1 MRKWNVGE
9 TRSPAGVPWDIMIR
23 DEENDPIC
31 SVCRAGWDRISA
43 QKHARLIAAAPEL
56 LAACKALI
64 ERFGIMSDGCI
75 KMGGDAIAKAEGR
88 MHHAKI
94 ETSDRLQRLLALLR
108 QGGWWTTRELM
119 LGTGSCAQ
127 ATDISELRS
136 NGFDVES
143 RRLKSELG
151 TKRQVWSYRIHEV
164 DAV

>member
-1 MRKWNVGE
+1 
-9 TRSPAGVPWDIMIR
+9 
-23 DEENDPIC
+23 
-31 SVCRAGWDRISA
+31 
-43 QKHARLIAAAPEL
+43 
-56 LAACKALI
+56 
-64 ERFGIMSDGCI
+64 
-75 KMGGDAIAKAEGR
+75 

-94 ETSDRLQRLLALLR
+94 ETSDRLQGLLSLLR

-136 NGFDVES
+136 NGFDIES

-151 TKRQVWSYRIHEV
+151 TTRQVWSYRIHEV

>member
-1 MRKWNVGE
+1 
-9 TRSPAGVPWDIMIR
+9 
-23 DEENDPIC
+23 
-31 SVCRAGWDRISA
+31 
-43 QKHARLIAAAPEL
+43 
-56 LAACKALI
+56 
-64 ERFGIMSDGCI
+64 
-75 KMGGDAIAKAEGR
+75 

-94 ETSDRLQRLLALLR
+94 ATSDRLQGLLALLR
-108 QGGWWTTRELM
+108 QGGWWTTKQLM
-119 LGTGSCAQ
+119 LKTGSVAQ